1 MPSHNLCHPRRPTW
15 RSWLLGCWLRPNVCA
30 CSAMPSSTGEHAAR
44 GGVTER
50 EGVCTWRNS
59 KGSLLFCRSEFM
71 AMFSSCYLI
80 SLPQFRLHQ
89 LSKELPRKSPTY
101 YSRSGVSGRA
111 AHTRTMLHR
120 RSAHWIKIQSHMYI
134 YDIPKPRINT
144 SKTHI
149 QVSTPNL
156 HPVTPPL
163 TPASRAHC
171 TDVCRLSHPM
181 RWSTRMETNGYN
193 AVRDWMWYDAC
204 QSVASV
210 VAGNRLHLCYEWPH
224 GCALLR
230 FERVFSTEQVLP
242 GRLLW
247 NPLRRPL
254 LSVCM
259 RGKLGD

>member
-134 YDIPKPRINT
+134 YMIF
-144 SKTHI
+144 
-149 QVSTPNL
+149 PNL
-156 HPVTPPL
+156 ESILPKRTFKCPRL
-163 TPASRAHC
+163 TCILSPRHSRQP
-171 TDVCRLSHPM
+171 RG
-181 RWSTRMETNGYN
+181 RI
-193 AVRDWMWYDAC
+193 VRT
-204 QSVASV
+204 SV
-210 VAGNRLHLCYEWPH
+210 VSRTQWGGRQGWKQMDTMRCVIECGTMRANR
-224 GCALLR
+224 
-230 FERVFSTEQVLP
+230 
-242 GRLLW
+242 
-247 NPLRRPL
+247 
-254 LSVCM
+254 
-259 RGKLGD
+259 